1 MIFKEFGDRKN
12 PTIVL
17 LHGGGLSWWSFL
29 DIIPL
34 LKEEYHIVTPII
46 DGHGE
51 DSETTFVS
59 IQDSAQKLLQ
69 YIDENFGGRVYA
81 VCGLSLGAQI
91 AVELLSRAPEIAKF
105 AVIESALVVPLKGII
120 QFTGQS
126 VGLFYGLIRYR
137 WFAKMQSK
145 ALCVRSDL
153 FEEYFKD
160 SRSMSRKSLENIIA
174 SNAAYTAPET
184 LRSSTARALIIIGS
198 EEKGMMGKSVRKL
211 AGMLPQA
218 QVYLAPRM
226 KHGELSLAHGT
237 EYLAVIKNFM
247 I

>member
-59 IQDSAQKLLQ
+59 IQDSAQKLIR
-69 YIDENFGGRVYA
+69 YIDENLGGKVYA

-91 AVELLSRAPEIAKF
+91 TVELLSRAPEIAKY
-105 AVIESALVVPLKGII
+105 AVIESALAVPLKGFI
-120 QFTGQS
+120 QLMGKS
-126 VGLFYGLIRYR
+126 VGLFYGLIHYR

-145 ALCVRSDL
+145 ALCVRSGL

-174 SNAAYTAPET
+174 SNAAYAAPET
-184 LRSSTARALIIIGS
+184 LRSSKTRALIIIGS

-211 AGMLPQA
+211 AGILPQA
-218 QVYLAPRM
+218 QVYIAPGM

-237 EYLAVIKNFM
+237 EYLAAIKNFM